1 MITDSQSQS
10 ELLETDSFVALLHT
24 PNAGSSEDLRKPQCC
39 SVQFRCTFSAHDSP
53 EFGDNVCLLHG
64 PAFSEPHQGGSS
76 QGLES
81 FAKASTS
88 DDVPA
93 ARADYNKALFEARMS
108 TIGDAAMKVPW
119 ETGIMKQ
126 IFDSDDDSVFSYS
139 CAPGIC

>member
-24 PNAGSSEDLRKPQCC
+24 PN
-39 SVQFRCTFSAHDSP
+39 
-53 EFGDNVCLLHG
+53 
-64 PAFSEPHQGGSS
+64 GGSS

-126 IFDSDDDSVFSYS
+126 TFDSDDDSVFLTVVPPLPAEYF
-139 CAPGIC
+139 AIPPGTVDVQTGQGSAADVPTAQSW